1 MIKITKACTLA
12 FMKAADPLLVR
23 RREKHVIWKK
33 TEVGEN
39 LNFHSAT

>member
-1 MIKITKACTLA
+1 MIKITKACRVA
-12 FMKAADPLLVR
+12 VMKAANSLLVR

-39 LNFHSAT
+39 LNFQSAS